1 MNFALKRRLVEAIKD
16 SESEEELLERYRKR
30 DELILKSL
38 RINLAL
44 SLSLGT
50 KDKDA
55 LIELV
60 KEYEREV
67 EWQSKNF

>member
-1 MNFALKRRLVEAIKD
+1 MNFASKRRLVEAIED
-16 SESEEELLERYRKR
+16 SESEEELLERCRKR

-44 SLSLGT
+44 SLSLDT

-67 EWQSKNF
+67 EWQSKSF

>member
-1 MNFALKRRLVEAIKD
+1 MNFASKRRLVEAIKD
-16 SESEEELLERYRKR
+16 SESEEELLERCRKR

-44 SLSLGT
+44 SLSLNT
-50 KDKDA
+50 PDKDA

>member
-1 MNFALKRRLVEAIKD
+1 MNFALKRRLVEASKD
-16 SESEEELLERYRKR
+16 SESEEELLERCRKR

-44 SLSLGT
+44 SLSLNT
-50 KDKDA
+50 PDKDA